1 MRQVFLGNGTTSWA
15 SSSSQYVQESVQN
28 VELYLKNNDIYSMP
42 RKSSAPIKN
51 DYRPEI
57 DSTKEL
63 INVEYA
69 YYQSLIGILR

>member
-28 VELYLKNNDIYSMP
+28 VELYLNNNDKYLMP
-42 RKSSAPIKN
+42 REESSPIKN

-63 INVEYA
+63 RNVEYA